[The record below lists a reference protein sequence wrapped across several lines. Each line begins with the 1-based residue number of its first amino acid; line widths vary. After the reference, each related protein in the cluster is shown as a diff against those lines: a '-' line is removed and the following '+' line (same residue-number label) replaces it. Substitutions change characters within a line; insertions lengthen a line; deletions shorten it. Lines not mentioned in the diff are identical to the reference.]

1 MICLPIDT
9 FHDRFNASDNSPFG
23 THRHCGWR
31 PIFCRKYTI
40 YVRAIALRVS
50 LSNCPQYPHERHCR
64 PGHLVDVRFFLHIT
78 ISIYAESRLNHNKQQ
93 KENCDH
99 SARIVHRNKNAPI
112 SCRAQRTGTTHTESE
127 RREYR
132 FAFRNCL
139 RRAQDII
146 DNEMQL
152 LSRRRPRRHTIWL
165 DCNMRADDGW
175 IVWRCGWWP
184 PNAKHDSH

>member
-1 MICLPIDT
+1 MSGPRVGHITPYGLWVHLLVFVCRILAATTVSMICLPIDT
-9 FHDRFNASDNSPFG
+9 FHDRFNAGDNSPFG

-112 SCRAQRTGTTHTESE
+112 SCRAQRTGTTHTQ
-127 RREYR
+127 RAREE
-132 FAFRNCL
+132 N
-139 RRAQDII
+139 I
-146 DNEMQL
+146 DL
-152 LSRRRPRRHTIWL
+152 HF
-165 DCNMRADDGW
+165 G
-175 IVWRCGWWP
+175 IVCAVHRT
-184 PNAKHDSH
+184 S